1 MKKLEGYQLA
11 ALIERA
17 EYQRFG
23 ATTTVCA
30 LILNNGFVVIGVS
43 GCLNPAD
50 FDEAIGR
57 DTAYKDAFA
66 KLWELQGFHLKTLFA
81 ESEASDE
88 SN

>member
-43 GCLNPAD
+43 GCLMV
-50 FDEAIGR
+50 FYCLR
-57 DTAYKDAFA
+57 CFVCRFVHYKIAHFP
-66 KLWELQGFHLKTLFA
+66 
-81 ESEASDE
+81 
-88 SN
+88 